1 MVKVKIC
8 GITRVQD
15 ALLAS
20 DLGASAIG
28 FVFWR
33 KSPRYVDPVEATAI
47 AAQLPADVAP
57 IGVFVDPSLDQVRQ
71 VVDQVGLAAVQLHG
85 DESSAAYREWPYR
98 VIKAIAVRGATTVDI
113 ARAVPAGVTVLLDAA
128 DDERKGGTGRTSDWL
143 VARSIAAQRRTFLA
157 GGLRPSNVAEAIRVV
172 NPYGLDVSSGVEA
185 APGRKDPA
193 RLRALFDEVARA

>member
-1 MVKVKIC
+1 MKVKIC
-8 GITRVQD
+8 GITRAQD

-28 FVFWR
+28 FVFWP

-57 IGVFVDPSLDQVRQ
+57 IGVFVDPSLDEVRQ

-85 DESSAAYREWPYR
+85 DEPSAAYREWPYR

-172 NPYGLDVSSGVEA
+172 SPYGLDVSSGVEA